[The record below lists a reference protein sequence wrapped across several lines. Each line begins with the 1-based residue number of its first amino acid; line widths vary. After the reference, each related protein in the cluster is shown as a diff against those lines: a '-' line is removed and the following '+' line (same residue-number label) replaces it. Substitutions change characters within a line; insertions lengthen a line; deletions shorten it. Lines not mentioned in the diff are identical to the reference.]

1 MPQAKYIFQQKDRK
15 LAKKIFTHG
24 LNATAYVL
32 LSLQD
37 VGEMFWEGLPDCYPG
52 FKLMKQMAG
61 AGRYKNYKPKKKTVT
76 ASLSRLK
83 TQGLIVKDPVKKV
96 YFLTP
101 QGKKLTA
108 YIKDRY
114 EILKSSWDKKIRVVV
129 FDIPER
135 KKCFR
140 RWLTQ
145 ELSLMQ
151 FERLQ
156 DSVYVGKWPL
166 PESFYKELAENGIED
181 CVFIFT
187 AGEIGQQDKILKL
200 FEQ

>member
-1 MPQAKYIFQQKDRK
+1 MCFPNFRDVIK
-15 LAKKIFTHG
+15 L
-24 LNATAYVL
+24 
-32 LSLQD
+32 
-37 VGEMFWEGLPDCYPG
+37 P
-52 FKLMKQMAG
+52 
-61 AGRYKNYKPKKKTVT
+61 
-76 ASLSRLK
+76 
-83 TQGLIVKDPVKKV
+83 KKV